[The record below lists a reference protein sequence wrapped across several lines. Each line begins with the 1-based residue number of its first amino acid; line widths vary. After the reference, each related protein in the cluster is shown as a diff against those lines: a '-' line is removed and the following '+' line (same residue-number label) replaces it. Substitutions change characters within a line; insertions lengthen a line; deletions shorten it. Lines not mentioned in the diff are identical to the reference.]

1 MIIYRN
7 VNYISSVPYNGN
19 LMDELKTSIYVQD
32 LSRFKKEIQ
41 MILKKMSS

>member
-19 LMDELKTSIYVQD
+19 LMDELKTSICVQD